1 MKAMTSLFQ
10 RRGRRDAEIAEK
22 CTVQSKIVESVF
34 SASSAPLRQKR
45 FLVVLVSMM
54 IGGAFAADAPKVQ
67 TEPVKGTPVAADF
80 EAGKKLYRRW
90 CSQCHGDAGKGDGPA
105 AEFVYPRPRN
115 FTTAI
120 FKVRTTLSGQLPT
133 DHDLF
138 DVISKGLPGTAMPAW
153 EKYLPENDRWQ
164 LVHLVKTF
172 DELGLFKEEPAKEQ
186 MVVDAPPKIT
196 PELIAKGKDLYQKKK
211 CWQCHGQQGRGDG
224 PSAAGMKDEW
234 GFPIRPVNFTK
245 SWRFRGGDRLEDIYR
260 TFTTGFNGTPMPSF
274 VDAIPAAEDRWALA
288 AFVKSLARLQ
298 KSGQVLKAG
307 FIGGEIPTDPYAKAW
322 EEAEP
327 FDFPLAGQIIQEP
340 RWFKPMH
347 DVITVRALYNDREI
361 AILLEWDDGT
371 NNKGEGGKPPDQ
383 VGLQLPAGA
392 AQDGGKP
399 YFLLGDARHAVDLW
413 RWNPAQGLS
422 RATANGA
429 AKEKPAEAGGVL
441 AQGSYKDGQYRVIL
455 RRPLGKVSPGD
466 TAIVPGEFMPIAFQL
481 WDGDNGEEGMKMSL
495 STWYYL
501 LPQPATPLTAYLWP
515 SGLGFLALGGEVWL
529 LRRMRRKDK

>member
-164 LVHLVKTF
+164 LVHLV
-172 DELGLFKEEPAKEQ
+172 
-186 MVVDAPPKIT
+186 
-196 PELIAKGKDLYQKKK
+196 
-211 CWQCHGQQGRGDG
+211 
-224 PSAAGMKDEW
+224 
-234 GFPIRPVNFTK
+234 
-245 SWRFRGGDRLEDIYR
+245 
-260 TFTTGFNGTPMPSF
+260 
-274 VDAIPAAEDRWALA
+274 
-288 AFVKSLARLQ
+288 
-298 KSGQVLKAG
+298 
-307 FIGGEIPTDPYAKAW
+307 
-322 EEAEP
+322 
-327 FDFPLAGQIIQEP
+327 
-340 RWFKPMH
+340 
-347 DVITVRALYNDREI
+347 
-361 AILLEWDDGT
+361 
-371 NNKGEGGKPPDQ
+371 
-383 VGLQLPAGA
+383 
-392 AQDGGKP
+392 
-399 YFLLGDARHAVDLW
+399 
-413 RWNPAQGLS
+413 
-422 RATANGA
+422 
-429 AKEKPAEAGGVL
+429 
-441 AQGSYKDGQYRVIL
+441 
-455 RRPLGKVSPGD
+455 
-466 TAIVPGEFMPIAFQL
+466 
-481 WDGDNGEEGMKMSL
+481 
-495 STWYYL
+495 
-501 LPQPATPLTAYLWP
+501 
-515 SGLGFLALGGEVWL
+515 
-529 LRRMRRKDK
+529 